1 MGMDK
6 MKYRIIYE
14 ADGNGKG
21 HYEAE
26 ILKKHWYG
34 NRWES
39 IRSYRNS
46 GFEGYSLLNRYA
58 SFEEAMNDVRSR
70 KIERIVTHEGEL

>member
-1 MGMDK
+1 

-34 NRWES
+34 NRWVS
-39 IRSYRNS
+39 ITTCRDYGHHEYYRTTKYN
-46 GFEGYSLLNRYA
+46 
-58 SFEEAMNDVRSR
+58 SFEEAMEEVRSR
-70 KIERIVTHEGEL
+70 KIYRTVTHEGEL

>member
-1 MGMDK
+1 

-39 IRSYRNS
+39 IRVYRNS
-46 GFEGYSLLNRYA
+46 GFNDYYSTNKYTT
-58 SFEEAMNDVRSR
+58 FEEAMNDVRSR
-70 KIERIVTHEGEL
+70 KIERTVTHQGEL